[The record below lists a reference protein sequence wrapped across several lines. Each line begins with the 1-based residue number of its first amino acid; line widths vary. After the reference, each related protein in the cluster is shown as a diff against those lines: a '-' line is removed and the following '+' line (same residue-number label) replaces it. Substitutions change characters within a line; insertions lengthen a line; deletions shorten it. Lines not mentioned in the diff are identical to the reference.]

1 MENIKGKI
9 VKIIDEYNI
18 IVNLGYDDGI
28 KYDTLL
34 EIYEKGPE
42 IKDNETFYG
51 TLDIVKATI
60 KPKMISQK
68 VSLWT
73 NNDFFLKK
81 IYKNPQNKLLEQ
93 FSKTLPLFTN
103 IPEEVEVISPLKIS
117 RKSTDIS
124 FNLEKSLFIKIGD
137 LVRISRT

>member
-1 MENIKGKI
+1 MKNIQGKI

-18 IVNLGYDDGI
+18 IINLGSDDGI

-42 IKDNETFYG
+42 IRDDKTFYG
-51 TLDIVKATI
+51 TLDMIKATI

-81 IYKNPQNKLLEQ
+81 IYKNPQSKLLEQ
-93 FSKTLPLFTN
+93 FSKTLPLLNN

-117 RKSTDIS
+117 HKSTDIS

-137 LVRISRT
+137 LVRISPA